1 MAYET
6 RKALIEKL
14 EWLRGSYCDLLS
26 DKLARECPGTNVR

>member
-14 EWLRGSYCDLLS
+14 EVHKGLYCDLLS